1 MERKNRFTT
10 SRGRYFITKIETMKT
25 ERKKRSATLQRKLF
39 EQFQIL
45 NAHGETKDL
54 CRIFA
59 QTIQKFPPAGAGECA
74 APKLLQYAYKHQLKP
89 IAMAEFWWEILQ
101 KQK

>member
-1 MERKNRFTT
+1 MIRESQFQKAELKRMEKIWKEKIASLQAEADT
-10 SRGRYFITKIETMKT
+10 FITKIETMKI

-54 CRIFA
+54 CRILH
-59 QTIQKFPPAGAGECA
+59 
-74 APKLLQYAYKHQLKP
+74 KLYKNFLLPEPVNVQLPNYSNMP
-89 IAMAEFWWEILQ
+89 ISIN
-101 KQK
+101 

>member
-1 MERKNRFTT
+1 M
-10 SRGRYFITKIETMKT
+10 KI

-89 IAMAEFWWEILQ
+89 IAMAEFWWGDSPKAEIRHHGYYYPCLLYTSPSPRDS
-101 KQK
+101 

>member
-10 SRGRYFITKIETMKT
+10 SRSRYFHHKNRNDED
-25 ERKKRSATLQRKLF
+25 RKEKRSATLQRKLF

-59 QTIQKFPPAGAGECA
+59 QTIQNF
-74 APKLLQYAYKHQLKP
+74 LLPEPVNVQLPNYSNMP
-89 IAMAEFWWEILQ
+89 ISIN
-101 KQK
+101 